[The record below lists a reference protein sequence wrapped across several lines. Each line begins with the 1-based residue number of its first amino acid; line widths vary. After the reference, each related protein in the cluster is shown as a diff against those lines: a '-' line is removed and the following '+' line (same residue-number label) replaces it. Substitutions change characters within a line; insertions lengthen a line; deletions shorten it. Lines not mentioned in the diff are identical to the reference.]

1 MIRRV
6 AYLSMHTTPLAQP
19 GIGDAGGMNVYIDR
33 LARTMAARGIEVEV
47 FTRRTDPAQ
56 PEDVVVA
63 ERYKVVHITAGP
75 EEPLPAGAL
84 ADGVQEFALGVAKW
98 AGANRADYD
107 VVHSHYWLSGWAG
120 VIVKQQLGIGLAHSF
135 HTLGRIKDA
144 NRARS
149 QAPESLLRIA
159 TEQEVIEF
167 ADCVIAST
175 PFEFE
180 DLVGHYGT
188 KPESICISPPGVDHK
203 MFRPGS
209 RAESRDK
216 LGIEFGPLL
225 LFVGRIQPLKGVDV
239 AIETLAEVRREHP
252 LARLVIVG
260 GPSGSDGEAEIVH
273 LRQLAMQRGL
283 ENAVVF
289 RPPET
294 HEVLADFYRACDV
307 LLVPSRSESFGL
319 VAVEAQASG
328 LPVVAADVG
337 GLAYAVSDGQSGF
350 LIDDFDPRRWATAVN
365 SIVGDSGLADR
376 FSEGAVRHSERF
388 SWEATADR
396 LLELYS
402 GIGPTSSGL
411 GVTS

>member
-63 ERYKVVHITAGP
+63 ENYKVVHITAGP
-75 EEPLPAGAL
+75 EEPLPTAAL
-84 ADGVQEFALGVAKW
+84 ADSVQEFALGVTKW

-120 VIVKQQLGIGLAHSF
+120 VIVKQQLEIGLAHSF
-135 HTLGRIKDA
+135 HTLGRIKEA
-144 NRARS
+144 NRIRS
-149 QAPESLLRIA
+149 RAPDSLRRIA

-188 KPESICISPPGVDHK
+188 EPESICISPPGVDHSV
-203 MFRPGS
+203 FLPGS
-209 RAESRDK
+209 RSQARDR

-239 AIETLAEVRREHP
+239 AIETLAELRQQHP

-260 GPSGSDGEAEIVH
+260 GPSGPDGDAEMAH
-273 LRQLAMQRGL
+273 LRQLAAQRGL
-283 ENAVVF
+283 ENEVVF

-307 LLVPSRSESFGL
+307 LLMPSRTESFGL

-328 LPVVAADVG
+328 LPVVAANVG
-337 GLAYAVSDGQSGF
+337 GLAYAVADEQSGS
-350 LIDDFDPRRWATAVN
+350 LIDGSDPSRWAAAID
-365 SIVGDSGLADR
+365 SIIGDAEVAAR
-376 FSEGAVRHSERF
+376 FSKGAVRHSERF

-402 GIGPTSSGL
+402 GIGPA
-411 GVTS
+411 

>member
-1 MIRRV
+1 MKRL

-33 LARTMAARGIEVEV
+33 IARTMAGRGIEVEV

-63 ERYKVVHITAGP
+63 PGYKVVHITAGP
-75 EEPLPAGAL
+75 EETLSTVAQ
-84 ADGVQEFALGVAKW
+84 ADWVQEFAHGVTKW

-107 VVHSHYWLSGWAG
+107 VIHSHYWLSGWAG
-120 VIVKQQLGIGLAHSF
+120 VIVKQQLGVGLAHSF

-144 NRARS
+144 TRGS
-149 QAPESLLRIA
+149 GQPPESLQRIA

-175 PFEFE
+175 PYEFD
-180 DLVGHYGT
+180 DLVEHYGT
-188 KPESICISPPGVDHK
+188 KPESICISPPGVDHSLFK
-203 MFRPGS
+203 PGS
-209 RAESRDK
+209 KPDARAR

-239 AIETLAEVRREHP
+239 AIETLALIKSDYP
-252 LARLVIVG
+252 LARLVVVG
-260 GPSGSDGEAEIVH
+260 GPSGTEGTSEMAH
-273 LRQLAMQRGL
+273 LHQLAKQRGL
-283 ENAVVF
+283 ESAVVF

-294 HEVLADFYRACDV
+294 HETLADFYVASDL

-319 VAVEAQASG
+319 VAAEAQSSG
-328 LPVVAADVG
+328 LPVVASAVG
-337 GLAYAVSDGQSGF
+337 GLTYAIADGTSGY
-350 LIDDFDPRRWATAVN
+350 LVEGYNPDDWAEAALRVLD
-365 SIVGDSGLADR
+365 DSGTAARLSA
-376 FSEGAVRHSERF
+376 GAVAHSQKF
-388 SWEATADR
+388 SWDATADR

-402 GIGPTSSGL
+402 GIE
-411 GVTS
+411 V